1 MADKK
6 SVRIQ
11 HEITRALANIL
22 QDVDSQVV
30 LDNIEQVKEAHLVS
44 FHVEGALA
52 SPVSFTFPF
61 PDAVPLDQSLAAL
74 RELVTRNWQSSQ
86 LPPRVAQQATLYR
99 NSAGA
104 D

>member
-1 MADKK
+1 MGKPT
-6 SVRIQ
+6 
-11 HEITRALANIL
+11 EIRRRLANIL
-22 QDVDSQVV
+22 QNLDSQVV
-30 LDNIEQVKEAHLVS
+30 LDNIEQVKGAHLVS

-61 PDAVPLDQSLAAL
+61 PDSVPLDQSFAAL
-74 RELVTRNWQSSQ
+74 RKLVTRNWQSSQ
-86 LPPRVAQQATLYR
+86 LPPRVAQQAAMYR